1 MQEVFKYQDSFKMYT
16 FHNGTG
22 YYLYSEIYPILKDA
36 NIKIQK
42 VKEPPRYYDTV
53 ERIIDKAIFVINGKK
68 IVYDCKFGYL
78 LQYNNNFYVYEEK
91 RAKCKKLKKL

>member
-16 FHNGTG
+16 YHSGTG
-22 YYLYSEIYPILKDA
+22 HYLYSEIYPILKDT

-42 VKEPPRYYDTV
+42 VKELPRYYDTV
-53 ERIIDKAIFVINGKK
+53 ERIFNKAIFDINGKK
-68 IVYDCKFGYL
+68 IVYNCKFGYL

-91 RAKCKKLKKL
+91 RKKCKKLKKL